1 MQHKLLAR
9 QISKYLAPLK
19 ELPPEQEAA
28 LQHFL
33 QAVGESYR
41 GFDESLSLIER
52 SMELSS
58 KELLEANRELRSR
71 HDEVEALYK
80 VLTIIHRAA
89 LIEPAAGAIADEIRQ
104 YTQFPLVF
112 IDFLKRRS
120 LSRATLEILE
130 KCKAEGTFIRV
141 PILSDKGVEMGF
153 LTVGH
158 PDIKQDNKGLANWLM
173 AITTQIATKLEQERI
188 QKLMQTQQANMISA
202 SKMSELGKMAGGI
215 AHEVNTPLATIGL
228 LADQI
233 VETLQG
239 NEIDLDGLMEQ
250 AKTISNT
257 VNRIAKIVYGLRSFS
272 RDGSSDPF
280 ESVKISDIVEET
292 VRFCQ
297 QKFELHRVS
306 LKVEVD
312 KDLCVDCR
320 ATEISQVL
328 LNLLNN
334 SYDAVEDLNEKWV
347 LVQAMRNDGHIEISV
362 TDSGNGIHKE
372 DQEKIFNPFYTTK
385 AIGKGTGLGLSISI
399 GIIKSH
405 HGELHHD
412 ELSSK
417 TRFVIR
423 LPELQKMTT

>member
-1 MQHKLLAR
+1 
-9 QISKYLAPLK
+9 
-19 ELPPEQEAA
+19 
-28 LQHFL
+28 
-33 QAVGESYR
+33 
-41 GFDESLSLIER
+41 
-52 SMELSS
+52 
-58 KELLEANRELRSR
+58 
-71 HDEVEALYK
+71 
-80 VLTIIHRAA
+80 
-89 LIEPAAGAIADEIRQ
+89 
-104 YTQFPLVF
+104 
-112 IDFLKRRS
+112 
-120 LSRATLEILE
+120 
-130 KCKAEGTFIRV
+130 
-141 PILSDKGVEMGF
+141 
-153 LTVGH
+153 
-158 PDIKQDNKGLANWLM
+158 
-173 AITTQIATKLEQERI
+173 
-188 QKLMQTQQANMISA
+188 
-202 SKMSELGKMAGGI
+202 
-215 AHEVNTPLATIGL
+215 
-228 LADQI
+228 
-233 VETLQG
+233 
-239 NEIDLDGLMEQ
+239 
-250 AKTISNT
+250 
-257 VNRIAKIVYGLRSFS
+257 
-272 RDGSSDPF
+272 
-280 ESVKISDIVEET
+280 VKISDIVEET

-405 HGELHHD
+405 HGELHYD

-423 LPELQKMTT
+423 LPELQKRAA